1 LIFKPSILY
10 SRISEKMANLDEK
23 KLMEEVQE
31 DLKKQLNIAVDNVR
45 RADITTEL
53 IEACTSKVHIVMS
66 QVINIM
72 DALEM
77 QVKGQ
82 HEYIARRSVT
92 TELHPAFPPV
102 ELRPENRIGIS
113 TLAQNI
119 GHVMEGKF
127 FLCRTITGPSQIIA
141 IETAVEDPTGKEAIR
156 ISLYNFS
163 TCEAATANYD
173 NIMPCGTILAIK
185 NPWFKP
191 TAGGGLMVR
200 CDNPSDV
207 EVLSPKR
214 MSRLFPDIAWQGV
227 IPPYPF
233 MHPLGDF
240 WNFVSNT
247 AEETVAERL
256 KKLGNIAFIEQRFMD
271 AVRWYD
277 QCLDYSDEKTTDTE
291 IFANRAA
298 AFLNL
303 RCYRRALADC
313 ESAIKKKPFHEKAV
327 FRKTKALW
335 GLKKYDEAS
344 QFICGKIENDPTLSE
359 NAAVKNLA
367 ITAQFMCKT
376 SSENRGG
383 VDIMKMLQIKEEVQF
398 VDDVCEY
405 TGPVTIRDVPKK
417 GRGLV
422 ATEDIQP
429 GQIVVISK
437 AFALAKLKKN
447 QEVEQLSLN
456 LDTKRMNLP
465 GHEALVAQI
474 ANRIYFE
481 PESGEEF
488 YNLFAG
494 PELGTLGHEPW
505 KVTSVDLKRIDRIV
519 NLNSFSCTNKT
530 DATKFGT
537 NEGGGSVIGSAIWV
551 LPSLINHSCLANCK
565 WIPYGDVLIIRAF
578 QLIKKGEEILI
589 PYVSPTASF
598 EERKKISSGH
608 LFKCECKLC
617 ELDSKDEQDGTGN
630 KREKILK
637 KIKKHLES
645 SSPLEMRKAV
655 AEVSK
660 LVTLRKL
667 HPQLNCLVST
677 DLQKIAAKLF
687 IMGRFQLCLEQL
699 KMAYDI
705 SKGTSQVTETV
716 MIAVNIIGCSLALGQ
731 VKSVK
736 VWVQK
741 VKEDLMV
748 AYGSIEAMKVIG
760 SRTVVELSAIGI
772 DFFENENPI

>member
-10 SRISEKMANLDEK
+10 SRINEKMANLDEK
-23 KLMEEVQE
+23 KLME
-31 DLKKQLNIAVDNVR
+31 DLKKKLSIAVANVR
-45 RADITTEL
+45 RSEISAEL
-53 IEACTSKVHIVMS
+53 IEASTSKVHIVMS
-66 QVINIM
+66 QVKNIM
-72 DALEM
+72 HALEM
-77 QVKGQ
+77 QIKGQ
-82 HEYIARRSVT
+82 HDYMARRSVT

-102 ELRPENRIGIS
+102 ELRPENRVGIS

-127 FLCRTITGPSQIIA
+127 FLCRTITGASQIIA
-141 IETAVEDPTGKEAIR
+141 IETAVEDPAGMKAILLG
-156 ISLYNFS
+156 LYNFS
-163 TCEAATANYD
+163 TCDAATAKFD
-173 NIMPCGTILAIK
+173 NIMPCGTILVIK

-191 TAGGGLMVR
+191 TASGGLMVR

-214 MSRLFPDIAWQGV
+214 MTRLFPDIAWQGV

-233 MHPLGDF
+233 IHPLGDF
-240 WNFVSNT
+240 WNFVSNR
-247 AEETVAERL
+247 AEKTVAESL
-256 KKLGNIAFIEQRFMD
+256 KKLGNIAFIEQRYMD

-277 QCLDYSDEKTTDTE
+277 QCLEYSDEKTTDTE
-291 IFANRAA
+291 IVVNRAA

-313 ESAIKKKPFHEKAV
+313 EKALTKKPFHEKAV

-335 GLKKYDEAS
+335 GLKKYDDACN
-344 QFICGKIENDPTLSE
+344 FICGKLENNPTLSD
-359 NAAVKNLA
+359 NASLKNLA
-367 ITAQFMCKT
+367 KTAEYMAKT

-383 VDIMKMLQIKEEVQF
+383 VDIMQMLQIKEDVQF

-405 TGPVTIRDVPKK
+405 TGPVTLHDIPMK

-429 GQIVVISK
+429 GQIVIISK
-437 AFALAKLKKN
+437 AFALAKLKKKE
-447 QEVEQLSLN
+447 EVVQISMN

-474 ANRIYFE
+474 AYKIYFE
-481 PESGEEF
+481 PESGKEL
-488 YNLFAG
+488 YDLFAG
-494 PELGTLGHEPW
+494 SELGILGSEPW

-519 NLNSFSCTNKT
+519 NLNAFSCTNKT
-530 DATKFGT
+530 ETTQFGT
-537 NEGGGSVIGSAIWV
+537 NEGGGSICGSAIWV

-589 PYVSPTASF
+589 PYVSPTESY

-617 ELDSKDEQDGTGN
+617 ELDSKDEQDGTGK

-645 SSPLEMRKAV
+645 SSPMEIRKAI

-660 LVTLRKL
+660 LVTLRIL

-677 DLQKIAAKLF
+677 DLQTIAAKLF
-687 IMGRFQLCLEQL
+687 IMGRFQSCLEQL

-748 AYGSIEAMKVIG
+748 AYGAIEAMKVIG
-760 SRTVVELSAIGI
+760 SRTIVELSAIGI